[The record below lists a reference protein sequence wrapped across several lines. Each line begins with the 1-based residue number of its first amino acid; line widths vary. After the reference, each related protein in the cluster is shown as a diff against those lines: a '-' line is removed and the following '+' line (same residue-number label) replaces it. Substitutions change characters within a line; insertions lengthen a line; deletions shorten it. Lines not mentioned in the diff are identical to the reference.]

1 MEIVTEEEVSLPQI
15 FNDKENM
22 EFSTETFIGTF
33 PWKNAI
39 FLLLKEKCS
48 SNVSWVFSENIW
60 NSCFQHYLKIITF
73 DI

>member
-1 MEIVTEEEVSLPQI
+1 METVTEEKVSLPQI

-22 EFSTETFIGTF
+22 EFFTETFIGTF
-33 PWKNAI
+33 LWKNAI

-48 SNVSWVFSENIW
+48 SNVSWVFSANIW